1 MQQQKL
7 RHRLL
12 SFHHPDLKE
21 MEFDLDVVLPE
32 SRLEPVRKQHQ
43 EQPTKP
49 KEKLKSFAY
58 YYLYS
63 LDEQ

>member
-1 MQQQKL
+1 MQQQTL
-7 RHRLL
+7 HRLL
-12 SFHHPDLKE
+12 SSHQPDQE
-21 MEFDLDVVLPE
+21 GMEFDLDVELPE
-32 SRLEPVRKQHQ
+32 SHLEPVQTLDR